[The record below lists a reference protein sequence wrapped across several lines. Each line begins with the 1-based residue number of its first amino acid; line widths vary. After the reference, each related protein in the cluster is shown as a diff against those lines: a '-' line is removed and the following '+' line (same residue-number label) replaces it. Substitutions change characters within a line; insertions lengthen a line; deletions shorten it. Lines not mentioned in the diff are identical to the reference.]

1 MMKLVGII
9 QAPLS
14 AFTYDPRIGRGQLD
28 QISSKD
34 SCECFEG
41 HWRSKRYSKSPLL
54 RFHFS
59 NDRPKQDARGEA
71 VAAGIDAGFVYSLKR
86 RARRL
91 GFSSPKI
98 ESGLAGKQ
106 PVCRVLFDV
115 PDRQV
120 DAKWKCGKP
129 GLCAFLH
136 LQEHAFLADLISVN
150 GADGLVPMFVFRD
163 FMDAFFCGFFF
174 VCVCVEMTIRSW

>member
-9 QAPLS
+9 QVPLS
-14 AFTYDPRIGRGQLD
+14 AFTYDPRIGRGQHPDLV
-28 QISSKD
+28 K
-34 SCECFEG
+34 G
-41 HWRSKRYSKSPLL
+41 LL
-54 RFHFS
+54 RVFRRTLALKALFQVALTSFPHLS
-59 NDRPKQDARGEA
+59 NDRPKQDVRGEA